1 MGCWGQKLIQ
11 LTIQVCE
18 DKSVH
23 RVEEENI
30 AHQSCNTN
38 PVPIILWENS
48 IVYQDLLPKS
58 PSAVGKWLSLPPK
71 KKNKHPFSFRN
82 SMSYTNLKQHNKR
95 DQQVEN

>member
-48 IVYQDLLPKS
+48 TVYQDLLPKS

-71 KKNKHPFSFRN
+71 KK
-82 SMSYTNLKQHNKR
+82 TNTHSLLEIPCPIQT
-95 DQQVEN
+95 

>member
-23 RVEEENI
+23 RIEEENI

-48 IVYQDLLPKS
+48 TVYQDLLAKS
-58 PSAVGKWLSLPPK
+58 MIAVGNRLSLPPK
-71 KKNKHPFSFRN
+71 K
-82 SMSYTNLKQHNKR
+82 TNTHSLLEILCPIQT
-95 DQQVEN
+95 

>member
-1 MGCWGQKLIQ
+1 MAVGDKKLIQ

-23 RVEEENI
+23 HVEEENI

-48 IVYQDLLPKS
+48 TVYQDLLPKS

-71 KKNKHPFSFRN
+71 K
-82 SMSYTNLKQHNKR
+82 TNTHSLLEILCPIQT
-95 DQQVEN
+95 

>member
-48 IVYQDLLPKS
+48 TVYQDLLAKS
-58 PSAVGKWLSLPPK
+58 MFAILLSLPPK
-71 KKNKHPFSFRN
+71 K
-82 SMSYTNLKQHNKR
+82 TNNRSLL
-95 DQQVEN
+95 EILCPI